1 MKQFWIVLV
10 LALTTL
16 VSFNAQAQHCRQC
29 GVVEDVDRFVQRE
42 HTSGGGAVLGAVIGG
57 VLGSQVGSGSGRRA
71 ATVAGAVAGGVIGNN
86 TERNNR
92 YERTVWE
99 FFVRM
104 SDGRVRKVTQYDNP
118 ERIRRGDRVLVR
130 NGVVSLRR

>member
-1 MKQFWIVLV
+1 MKQFWMAVV
-10 LALTTL
+10 LAITTL
-16 VSFNAQAQHCRQC
+16 VISYDAQAQRCRKC
-29 GVVEDVDRFVQRE
+29 GVVEDVERFVQRE
-42 HTSGGGAVLGAVIGG
+42 RTSGGGAVLGAVIGG

-86 TERNNR
+86 AERNRR

-104 SDGRVRKVTQYDNP
+104 DDGRVRKVTMYDNP
-118 ERIRRGDRVLVR
+118 ERVRRGDRVRVR
-130 NGVVSLRR
+130 NGQLQLL